1 MHESINNTRH
11 SEITPR
17 TQTDVMLTGLVQTEL
32 PWCTKPAL
40 YYLPRTYS
48 SKVRRTHWP
57 RASKPL
63 AQKLNLTACVCRAR
77 HGRQR
82 MSCRKS
88 RPLSSL
94 QDEAWLVRSH
104 PWRGSLGQ
112 GRWVRRHQLCGES
125 LLRGEAHSGR
135 QRWAL

>member
-32 PWCTKPAL
+32 LGAQNRLSIT
-40 YYLPRTYS
+40 YLPRTYS

-82 MSCRKS
+82 MS
-88 RPLSSL
+88 
-94 QDEAWLVRSH
+94 
-104 PWRGSLGQ
+104 
-112 GRWVRRHQLCGES
+112 
-125 LLRGEAHSGR
+125 
-135 QRWAL
+135 